1 MRKKNNVVEPSKGP
15 WVIDY
20 MGKQE
25 AVIKDAEG
33 RLALVCPVLNAE
45 LIVNAVNAYS
55 VEHDAEN
62 ALLRAALTPV
72 LNCEMKNMRSLGD
85 VWKAVKEAQ
94 KIYKKGV
101 EK

>member
-1 MRKKNNVVEPSKGP
+1 MRKKTKTVEPSKAP

-33 RLALVCPVLNAE
+33 RLALVCPVHNAK

-55 VEHDAEN
+55 E
-62 ALLRAALTPV
+62 
-72 LNCEMKNMRSLGD
+72 
-85 VWKAVKEAQ
+85 
-94 KIYKKGV
+94 KGV

>member
-1 MRKKNNVVEPSKGP
+1 MIKKTKTVEPSKAP

-20 MGKQE
+20 LGKQE

-33 RLALVCPVLNAE
+33 RLALVCPVHNAE

-55 VEHDAEN
+55 E
-62 ALLRAALTPV
+62 
-72 LNCEMKNMRSLGD
+72 
-85 VWKAVKEAQ
+85 
-94 KIYKKGV
+94 KGV

>member
-1 MRKKNNVVEPSKGP
+1 MRKQTKLVEPSKAP

-33 RLALVCPVLNAE
+33 RLALVCPVHNAK
-45 LIVNAVNAYS
+45 LIVKAVNAYS
-55 VEHDAEN
+55 E
-62 ALLRAALTPV
+62 
-72 LNCEMKNMRSLGD
+72 
-85 VWKAVKEAQ
+85 
-94 KIYKKGV
+94 KGE

>member
-1 MRKKNNVVEPSKGP
+1 MRKQTKMVEPSKAP

-33 RLALVCPVLNAE
+33 RLALVCPVHNAE
-45 LIVNAVNAYS
+45 LIVKSVNAYS
-55 VEHDAEN
+55 E
-62 ALLRAALTPV
+62 
-72 LNCEMKNMRSLGD
+72 
-85 VWKAVKEAQ
+85 
-94 KIYKKGV
+94 KGE

>member
-1 MRKKNNVVEPSKGP
+1 MIKQTKMVEPSKVP

-33 RLALVCPVLNAE
+33 RLALVCPVHNAE

-55 VEHDAEN
+55 E
-62 ALLRAALTPV
+62 
-72 LNCEMKNMRSLGD
+72 
-85 VWKAVKEAQ
+85 
-94 KIYKKGV
+94 KGV
-101 EK
+101 ERRSETRRNR

>member
-1 MRKKNNVVEPSKGP
+1 MRKQTNVEPSKAP

-33 RLALVCPVLNAE
+33 RLALVCPVHNAE

-55 VEHDAEN
+55 E
-62 ALLRAALTPV
+62 
-72 LNCEMKNMRSLGD
+72 
-85 VWKAVKEAQ
+85 
-94 KIYKKGV
+94 KGV
-101 EK
+101 E

>member
-1 MRKKNNVVEPSKGP
+1 MRKQTKMVEPSKVP

-33 RLALVCPVLNAE
+33 RLALVCPVHNAE

-55 VEHDAEN
+55 E
-62 ALLRAALTPV
+62 
-72 LNCEMKNMRSLGD
+72 
-85 VWKAVKEAQ
+85 
-94 KIYKKGV
+94 KGM

>member
-1 MRKKNNVVEPSKGP
+1 MRKQTKIVEPSKAP

-20 MGKQE
+20 LGKQE

-33 RLALVCPVLNAE
+33 RLALVCPVHNAE

-55 VEHDAEN
+55 E
-62 ALLRAALTPV
+62 
-72 LNCEMKNMRSLGD
+72 
-85 VWKAVKEAQ
+85 
-94 KIYKKGV
+94 KGV